1 MADTITIRRMEP
13 SDEKYVIAI
22 DQKIVGEERASS
34 WQQRVFRYLER
45 YYPPV
50 SHVAEA
56 NGVVVGFIIGDLR
69 GWEYGMA
76 SGAWIDIMGVDRDY
90 QGQGVGRRLVDAFVT
105 QCREQGIK
113 SIHAFMR
120 EDDTRIQRFL
130 ESANFS
136 RGTLVDYA
144 LEL

>member
-1 MADTITIRRMEP
+1 M
-13 SDEKYVIAI
+13 
-22 DQKIVGEERASS
+22 
-34 WQQRVFRYLER
+34 
-45 YYPPV
+45 
-50 SHVAEA
+50 
-56 NGVVVGFIIGDLR
+56 VVGFIIGDLR

-76 SGAWIDIMGVDRDY
+76 SGAWIDIMGVDLDY

-105 QCREQGIK
+105 QWPGAGHQEHPCL
-113 SIHAFMR
+113 HA

>member
-56 NGVVVGFIIGDLR
+56 QRR
-69 GWEYGMA
+69 GGGLYHW
-76 SGAWIDIMGVDRDY
+76 
-90 QGQGVGRRLVDAFVT
+90 
-105 QCREQGIK
+105 
-113 SIHAFMR
+113 
-120 EDDTRIQRFL
+120 
-130 ESANFS
+130 
-136 RGTLVDYA
+136 
-144 LEL
+144 